1 MTTAADLIKTAAQK
15 LGAVESGAS
24 LTAEEVNDGLNVLN
38 SMLDAWAIERRYVYQ
53 IQQESLT
60 WPSATT
66 SRTIGAS
73 GNFNTTRPERIEE
86 GTFFRDSNNN
96 DYHVTVTDNRMVY
109 DQITVKSVT
118 STYPQILFYDKAYP
132 LGILYVFPVPTG
144 ALTLKLNSW
153 KILQSFASLTTDL
166 SLPMGYRHAIEHNL
180 AIELEPVF
188 EMTAPDSVVRLAN
201 KSLAALSRHN
211 SPSVVAS
218 TEAAHVI
225 GGGGGRYDIFAD
237 G

>member
-1 MTTAADLIKTAAQK
+1 MPSALELIKTAAQK

-24 LTAEEVNDGLNVLN
+24 LTAEEANDGLNVLN
-38 SMLDAWAIERRYVYQ
+38 SMLDAWAIDRRYVYQ
-53 IQQESLT
+53 IQQESLSWT
-60 WPSATT
+60 GGAT
-66 SRTIGAS
+66 SKTIGSS
-73 GNFNTTRPERIEE
+73 GDFNTTRPERIEQ

-96 DYHVTVTDNRMVY
+96 DYPVMVTENREVY
-109 DQITVKSVT
+109 DRLTVKSTT

-132 LGILYVFPVPTG
+132 LGTLYVYPVPSS

-153 KILQSFASLTTDL
+153 KILQSFAALTTDL

-188 EMTAPDSVVRLAN
+188 ELKAPDSVIRLAN

-211 SPSVVAS
+211 SPSMVAS
-218 TEAAHVI
+218 TEVVAVI
-225 GGGGGRYDIFAD
+225 EGGHGYDINAD